1 MTDSFAHSQ
10 GHNLAFESPG
20 DLEPRSPS
28 NNLYGPK
35 LVLDMQRTSF
45 LVKEVSSL
53 LLGLQEHLLR
63 TWTLLETL
71 RHRGLKTVRTDNWSS
86 GVG

>member
-1 MTDSFAHSQ
+1 MTDSFARSQ
-10 GHNLAFESPG
+10 GHILAFESPG
-20 DLEPRSPS
+20 DLQ
-28 NNLYGPK
+28 PK
-35 LVLDMQRTSF
+35 TASGYATNKF

-71 RHRGLKTVRTDNWSS
+71 RHRGLKTVSTDNCSS